1 MMHSASIPDAFLD
14 SFIGTND
21 EVKKR
26 CLSPLD
32 FDGELDNEMNDVP
45 LQDMY
50 NRGLVLT
57 QEGRERKNLQ
67 LEGGE
72 RCGLTGYIPSAEQ
85 GLMMGA
91 SPKTRGILVELGE
104 PDEAERVMSKKRLGL
119 MR

>member
-1 MMHSASIPDAFLD
+1 MHSASVPDAFLD

-32 FDGELDNEMNDVP
+32 FGGDLDNEMNDVP

-57 QEGRERKNLQ
+57 QEGRERTHLQ
-67 LEGGE
+67 IRRRWRSRVWQRAAAAVDA
-72 RCGLTGYIPSAEQ
+72 RCHRAHVVGRY
-85 GLMMGA
+85 
-91 SPKTRGILVELGE
+91 
-104 PDEAERVMSKKRLGL
+104 
-119 MR
+119 

>member
-1 MMHSASIPDAFLD
+1 MMHSANIPDAFLD
-14 SFIGTND
+14 SFIGSND

-45 LQDMY
+45 LQDMF

-57 QEGRERKNLQ
+57 QQGRERQNLQ

-91 SPKTRGILVELGE
+91 SPKPQGILMALGV
-104 PDEAERVMSKKRLGL
+104 PDENQLEMSKKRRGIT
-119 MR
+119 R

>member
-1 MMHSASIPDAFLD
+1 MMHSANIPDAFLD
-14 SFIGTND
+14 SYIGTND

-57 QEGRERKNLQ
+57 QEGRERTNLQ

-72 RCGLTGYIPSAEQ
+72 RCGLTGLIPSAEQ

-91 SPKTRGILVELGE
+91 SPKPQGILMALGE
-104 PDEAERVMSKKRLGL
+104 PDENQIEMSKKRRGL
-119 MR
+119 TR

>member
-14 SFIGTND
+14 GFIGSND

-32 FDGELDNEMNDVP
+32 FGDELDNEMNDVP
-45 LQDMY
+45 LQDMF
-50 NRGLVLT
+50 NKGLVLT
-57 QEGRERKNLQ
+57 QQGRERQNLQ

-72 RCGLTGYIPSAEQ
+72 RCGLTGYIPSAEE

-91 SPKTRGILVELGE
+91 SPKPQGILMALGK
-104 PDEAERVMSKKRLGL
+104 PDENQIEMSKKRRGIT
-119 MR
+119 R

>member
-1 MMHSASIPDAFLD
+1 MMHSANIPDAFLD

-21 EVKKR
+21 QVKKR
-26 CLSPLD
+26 CLTPLD

-50 NRGLVLT
+50 NTGLVLT
-57 QEGRERKNLQ
+57 QEGRERTNLQ

-72 RCGLTGYIPSAEQ
+72 RCGLTGLIPSAEQ

-91 SPKTRGILVELGE
+91 SPKPQGILMALGE
-104 PDEAERVMSKKRLGL
+104 PDENQIEMSKKRRGL
-119 MR
+119 TR